1 MNNLYQKSICALG
14 AVYEGDNP
22 EYLNECLI
30 SLTNQTISIPIF
42 IVIDGPISHS
52 LQKKLQEYNH
62 LGINFIRLDRNMGLA
77 KALSHAVQQLRHKF
91 EYIIRFDADDI
102 NMPDR
107 FEKLRKYISNYKP
120 DLVSSHMFEIDENG
134 RVFSERRVPI
144 KTTEIKKK
152 MPYRNPINHP
162 ASAFKISSVL
172 EVGGYQE
179 MPFFEDWYL
188 WIRMQNADFKIE
200 NIDEFLVSFRATDEM
215 VARRYG
221 ISYVKHETNFFLS
234 RSKENLINPI
244 QNWSAFLARLL
255 AKLFGFK
262 IYKKIFYW
270 MRR

>member
-1 MNNLYQKSICALG
+1 MNNLNQKSICALG
-14 AVYEGDNP
+14 AVYKGDNS

-30 SLTNQTISIPIF
+30 SLSNQTISIPIF

-52 LQKKLQEYNH
+52 LEKKLEEYNH
-62 LGINFIRLDRNMGLA
+62 LGIGFIRLDQNLGLA
-77 KALSHAVQQLRHKF
+77 KALSHAIKQLSPIF

-107 FEKLRKYISNYKP
+107 FEKLRKYISNCKP
-120 DLVSSHMFEIDENG
+120 DLVSSHMLEIDKNG
-134 RVFSERRVPI
+134 KVFSERKVPVT
-144 KTTEIKKK
+144 KTEIRKK

-188 WIRMQNADFKIE
+188 WIRMQNAGFKID

-221 ISYVKHETNFFLS
+221 VSYIKHETNFFLI

-244 QNWSAFLARLL
+244 ENWLAFLARLTVK
-255 AKLFGFK
+255 AFGFEA
-262 IYKKIFYW
+262 YKKVFYW
-270 MRR
+270 IRK